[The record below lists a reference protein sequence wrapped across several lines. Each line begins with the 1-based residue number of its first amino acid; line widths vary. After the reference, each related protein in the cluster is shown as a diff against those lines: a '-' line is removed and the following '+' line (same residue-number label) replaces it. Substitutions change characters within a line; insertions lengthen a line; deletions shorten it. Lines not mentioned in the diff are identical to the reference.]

1 MENLG
6 CKICPKI
13 SSKKDWLGFLMNF
26 QLSVVGMYSSIQ
38 MYLFAFHAAI
48 QERMTV
54 TNKVDELRYLKS
66 FSSIGDSNLREVVL
80 ILQRDNHFK
89 VDQDLLKILKRM
101 KKEDAEILAYVIN
114 YYKTVEPQFF
124 DFLESRLTDL
134 FLDSKSLDFYLQIK
148 PIQT

>member
-1 MENLG
+1 
-6 CKICPKI
+6 
-13 SSKKDWLGFLMNF
+13 
-26 QLSVVGMYSSIQ
+26 
-38 MYLFAFHAAI
+38 
-48 QERMTV
+48 MTV

-89 VDQDLLKILKRM
+89 VDQDLLKLLKRM